1 MASFTYTAINA
12 RGLEVDG
19 VIAAND
25 LTSAREQLQRRGLL
39 ADHISEI
46 DTSEGLGQ
54 KRISLGGARVKPKSL
69 QIFSRQFATMIEAG
83 LSVVQALVVLE
94 DQTNDVML
102 AEVVTQ
108 LRYDVEAGLILS
120 EAMARHPKVFSRLYI
135 AMVEAGEAA
144 GILDIVLDRVAIQIE
159 KQEAI
164 RRRVKGAMV
173 YPILVFVFATFVLF
187 AMLLFLIP
195 IFVKIFA
202 QLHGDLPILTKIVV
216 GVSNALRGTWFVV
229 PNIIVLIVV
238 AVGGFFYFRHWKTTE
253 FGRQKWDTFLLH
265 IPMKIGETARK
276 VTIARFSRTLAT
288 LVAAGVDI
296 IKALEITGQAAGN
309 WVVEEA
315 LVNVRES
322 VHAGEGLSG
331 PMGENEVFPPM
342 VAQMM
347 RIGEESGELQKMLD
361 KIADFYED
369 EVDAAISSL
378 TTIIEP
384 AMMIFVGAIV
394 GVIVISMYLPMF
406 KMYSLISKG

>member
-1 MASFTYTAINA
+1 MTSYAYTAINA

-25 LTSAREQLQRRGLL
+25 LVSAREQLQRRGLL
-39 ADHISEI
+39 AEKISEVA
-46 DTSEGLGQ
+46 TGASLSE
-54 KRISLGGARVKPKSL
+54 KRITLGGGVKMKSL

-94 DQTNDVML
+94 DQTTDTAL

-108 LRYDVEAGLILS
+108 LRYDVEAGLLLS
-120 EAMARHPKVFSRLYI
+120 EAMARHPKVFTRLYI

-144 GILDIVLDRVAIQIE
+144 GILDIVLDRVAVQIE

-164 RRRVKGAMV
+164 RRRVKGAMI
-173 YPILVFVFATFVLF
+173 YPALVFTFAVLVLS

-202 QLHGDLPILTKIVV
+202 QLNGNLPMLTKV
-216 GVSNALRGTWFVV
+216 
-229 PNIIVLIVV
+229 VV
-238 AVGGFFYFRHWKTTE
+238 AVSNVFRGYWYIIIPLMIAAPFAFRWWKGTE
-253 FGRQKWDTFLLH
+253 SGRKKWDRFLLR

-276 VTIARFSRTLAT
+276 VTMARFSRTLAT

-296 IKALEITGQAAGN
+296 IKALEITGSAAGN

-315 LVNVRES
+315 LAKVRES
-322 VHAGEGLSG
+322 VHAGEGLSQ
-331 PMGENEVFPPM
+331 PLADNEVFPPM

-347 RIGEESGELQKMLD
+347 RIGEESGEMQKMLD

-369 EVDAAISSL
+369 EVDAAIASL

>member
-1 MASFTYTAINA
+1 MASFVYTAINA

-25 LTSAREQLQRRGLL
+25 LGSARDQLQRRGLL
-39 ADHISEI
+39 AEKISEV
-46 DTSEGLGQ
+46 DTGESLGE
-54 KRISLGGARVKPKSL
+54 KRISIGGKRVKPKSL

-94 DQTNDVML
+94 DQTSDVQL

-120 EAMARHPKVFSRLYI
+120 EAMARHPKVFSRLYV

-144 GILDIVLDRVAIQIE
+144 GILDIVLDRVAVQIE
-159 KQEAI
+159 KSEAI
-164 RRRVKGAMV
+164 RRRVKGAMI
-173 YPILVFVFATFVLF
+173 YPILVFVFAILVLC
-187 AMLLFLIP
+187 AMLLFLVP

-202 QLHGDLPILTKIVV
+202 QLHGQLPLLTQIVV
-216 GVSNALRGTWFVV
+216 HISNILKGYWYVIFPLLLASPFIFRWWKGTE
-229 PNIIVLIVV
+229 
-238 AVGGFFYFRHWKTTE
+238 G
-253 FGRQKWDTFLLH
+253 GRQRWDRFLLR

-276 VTIARFSRTLAT
+276 VAMARFSRTLAT

-296 IKALEITGQAAGN
+296 IKALEITGTAAGN
-309 WVVEEA
+309 YVVESA
-315 LVNVRES
+315 LVKVRES
-322 VHAGEGLSG
+322 IHAGEGLSQ
-331 PMGENEVFPPM
+331 PLAENEVFPPM
-342 VAQMM
+342 VAKMM

-369 EVDAAISSL
+369 EVDAAIASL

-384 AMMIFVGAIV
+384 AMMILVGAIV
-394 GVIVISMYLPMF
+394 GVIVISLYLPMF
-406 KMYSLISKG
+406 KMYQLIAH

>member
-1 MASFTYTAINA
+1 MTSYAYTAINA

-25 LTSAREQLQRRGLL
+25 LASAREQLQRRGLL
-39 ADHISEI
+39 AEKIAEI
-46 DTSEGLGQ
+46 ATGASLGE
-54 KRISLGGARVKPKSL
+54 KRISLGGGVKQKSL

-94 DQTNDVML
+94 DQTSDVAL

-144 GILDIVLDRVAIQIE
+144 GILDIVLDRVAVQIE

-164 RRRVKGAMV
+164 RRRVKGAMI
-173 YPILVFVFATFVLF
+173 YPTLVLVFATCILI
-187 AMLLFLIP
+187 AMMLFLIP

-202 QLHGDLPILTKIVV
+202 SLHGNLPLLTQIVIH
-216 GVSNALRGTWFVV
+216 VSNAIRGYYYV
-229 PNIIVLIVV
+229 IIPLMV
-238 AVGGFFYFRHWKTTE
+238 AMPFAFRSWKRTDS
-253 FGRQKWDTFLLH
+253 GRKKWDRFLLR

-276 VTIARFSRTLAT
+276 VAMARFSRTLAT

-309 WVVEEA
+309 WVVESA
-315 LVNVRES
+315 LVKVRES
-322 VHAGEGLSG
+322 IHAGEGLSE
-331 PMGENEVFPPM
+331 PLAAAEVFPPM

-369 EVDAAISSL
+369 EVDAAVASL

-384 AMMIFVGAIV
+384 LMMIFVGAIV
-394 GVIVISMYLPMF
+394 GVIVISLYLPMF
-406 KMYSLISKG
+406 RMYQLIAH

>member
-1 MASFTYTAINA
+1 MASYAYTAINA

-25 LTSAREQLQRRGLL
+25 LASARDQLQRRGLL
-39 ADHISEI
+39 ADKISEI
-46 DTSEGLGQ
+46 DTGDALGE
-54 KRISLGGARVKPKSL
+54 KRITFGRGVKAKSL

-94 DQTNDVML
+94 DQTSDVAL

-108 LRYDVEAGLILS
+108 LRYDVEAGLMLS

-164 RRRVKGAMV
+164 RRRVKGAMI
-173 YPILVFVFATFVLF
+173 YPILVFAFATIVLS

-202 QLHGDLPILTKIVV
+202 QLHGNLPILTKIVV
-216 GVSNALRGTWFVV
+216 GCRTCLRGYWYVIHPRPDRRVPFVGSSTS
-229 PNIIVLIVV
+229 
-238 AVGGFFYFRHWKTTE
+238 AVEDARSPD
-253 FGRQKWDTFLLH
+253 GRSGTRFLLR

-276 VTIARFSRTLAT
+276 VTMARFSRTLAT

-296 IKALEITGQAAGN
+296 IKALEITGRRPETGSSRARSSRSAR
-309 WVVEEA
+309 A
-315 LVNVRES
+315 STPVRGS
-322 VHAGEGLSG
+322 RARC
-331 PMGENEVFPPM
+331 P
-342 VAQMM
+342 
-347 RIGEESGELQKMLD
+347 RTT
-361 KIADFYED
+361 
-369 EVDAAISSL
+369 SSRRW
-378 TTIIEP
+378 
-384 AMMIFVGAIV
+384 
-394 GVIVISMYLPMF
+394 SRR
-406 KMYSLISKG
+406 

>member
-1 MASFTYTAINA
+1 MTSYAYTAINA

-25 LTSAREQLQRRGLL
+25 LSAAREQLQRRGLL
-39 ADHISEI
+39 AEKISEI
-46 DTSEGLGQ
+46 ATGASLGE
-54 KRISLGGARVKPKSL
+54 KRITLGGGVKQKSL

-94 DQTNDVML
+94 DQTNDMQL

-120 EAMARHPKVFSRLYI
+120 EAMARHPRVFSRLYI

-144 GILDIVLDRVAIQIE
+144 GILDIVLDRVAVQIE

-164 RRRVKGAMV
+164 KRRVKGAMI
-173 YPILVFVFATFVLF
+173 YPALVMVFATCILI

-202 QLHGDLPILTKIVV
+202 QLHGNLPFLTKIVIAM
-216 GVSNALRGTWFVV
+216 SNAFRGSWFVI
-229 PNIIVLIVV
+229 PNGVLFVGLLV
-238 AVGGFFYFRHWKTTE
+238 ASPFTFRWWRRTDS
-253 FGRQKWDTFLLH
+253 GRKKWDRFILRV
-265 IPMKIGETARK
+265 PMKIGDTARK
-276 VTIARFSRTLAT
+276 VTMARFSRTLAT

-309 WVVEEA
+309 WVVESA
-315 LVNVRES
+315 LVKVRES
-322 VHAGEGLSG
+322 IHAGEGLSE
-331 PMGENEVFPPM
+331 PLAEAEVFPPM

-369 EVDAAISSL
+369 EVDAAVASL

-384 AMMIFVGAIV
+384 LMMIFVGAIV

-406 KMYSLISKG
+406 KMYQLIAH

>member
-1 MASFTYTAINA
+1 MTSFVYTAINA

-25 LTSAREQLQRRGLL
+25 LVSAREQLQRRGLL
-39 ADHISEI
+39 ADKISEV
-46 DTSEGLGQ
+46 DTGDSLGE
-54 KRISLGGARVKPKSL
+54 KRITLGKRVKPKSL

-94 DQTNDVML
+94 DQTSDVTL

-120 EAMARHPKVFSRLYI
+120 EAMARHPKVFSRLYV

-164 RRRVKGAMV
+164 RRRVKGAMI
-173 YPILVFVFATFVLF
+173 YPALVLVFATCVLI

-202 QLHGDLPILTKIVV
+202 QLHGNLPFLTKIVIHA
-216 GVSNALRGTWFVV
+216 SNALRGYWYVIIPLFIATPFV
-229 PNIIVLIVV
+229 
-238 AVGGFFYFRHWKTTE
+238 FRWWKNTE
-253 FGRQKWDTFLLH
+253 AGRKKWDRFLLR
-265 IPMKIGETARK
+265 IPMRIGETARK
-276 VTIARFSRTLAT
+276 VTMARFSRTLAT

-296 IKALEITGQAAGN
+296 IKALEITGSAAGN
-309 WVVEEA
+309 WVVESA
-315 LVNVRES
+315 LVTVRES
-322 VHAGEGLSG
+322 VHAGEGLSQ
-331 PMGENEVFPPM
+331 PLAENAVFPPM

-369 EVDAAISSL
+369 EVDAAVASL

-384 AMMIFVGAIV
+384 MMMIFVGAIV

-406 KMYSLISKG
+406 RMYQLIAH

>member
-1 MASFTYTAINA
+1 
-12 RGLEVDG
+12 
-19 VIAAND
+19 
-25 LTSAREQLQRRGLL
+25 
-39 ADHISEI
+39 
-46 DTSEGLGQ
+46 
-54 KRISLGGARVKPKSL
+54 
-69 QIFSRQFATMIEAG
+69 MIEAG

-94 DQTNDVML
+94 DQTSDVAL

-144 GILDIVLDRVAIQIE
+144 GILDIVLDRVAMQIE

-164 RRRVKGAMV
+164 KRRVKGAMI
-173 YPILVFVFATFVLF
+173 YPIMVFLFATVVLI

-202 QLHGDLPILTKIVV
+202 QLHGNLPMLTKVV
-216 GVSNALRGTWFVV
+216 IFASNMLRGYWYV
-229 PNIIVLIVV
+229 IIPLMIAAPFMV
-238 AVGGFFYFRHWKTTE
+238 RWWKSTE
-253 FGRQKWDTFLLH
+253 SGRKKWDVFVLR
-265 IPMKIGETARK
+265 IPMKIGDTARK
-276 VTIARFSRTLAT
+276 VTMARFSRTLAT

-296 IKALEITGQAAGN
+296 IKALEITGSAAGN
-309 WVVEEA
+309 WVVESA

-322 VHAGEGLSG
+322 IHAGEGLSK
-331 PMGENEVFPPM
+331 PLSENAVFPPM

-369 EVDAAISSL
+369 EVDAAVNSL

-384 AMMIFVGAIV
+384 LMMIMVGAIV

-406 KMYSLISKG
+406 RMYQLIAH

>member
-1 MASFTYTAINA
+1 MASFAYSAINA
-12 RGLEVDG
+12 RGLQVDG

-25 LTSAREQLQRRGLL
+25 VGSARDQLQRRGLL
-39 ADHISEI
+39 ADKISEL
-46 DTSEGLGQ
+46 DTSEGLGS
-54 KRISLGGARVKPKSL
+54 KRITFGRGVKPKSL

-94 DQTNDVML
+94 DQTNDVGL

-108 LRYDVEAGLILS
+108 LRYDVEAGLMLS
-120 EAMARHPKVFSRLYI
+120 EAMSRHPKVFSRLYI

-144 GILDIVLDRVAIQIE
+144 GILDIVLDRVAVQIE

-173 YPILVFVFATFVLF
+173 YPILVFVFATIILI

-202 QLHGDLPILTKIVV
+202 QLNGQLPFLTQIVIHA
-216 GVSNALRGTWFVV
+216 SNAIRGYWYVIF
-229 PNIIVLIVV
+229 PVLIALPFVFKWWKRTE
-238 AVGGFFYFRHWKTTE
+238 VGG
-253 FGRQKWDTFLLH
+253 QMWDRFILKV
-265 IPMKIGETARK
+265 PMKIGETARK
-276 VTIARFSRTLAT
+276 VTMARFSRTLAT

-309 WVVEEA
+309 YVVEQA

-322 VHAGEGLSG
+322 VHAGQGLSG
-331 PMGENEVFPPM
+331 PMAENDIFPPM

-361 KIADFYED
+361 KVADFYED
-369 EVDAAISSL
+369 EVDAAIASL

>member
-1 MASFTYTAINA
+1 MASFAYTAINA
-12 RGLEVDG
+12 RGLEVEG
-19 VIAAND
+19 VVAAND

-39 ADHISEI
+39 ADKISEL
-46 DTSEGLGQ
+46 DTGESLGE
-54 KRISLGGARVKPKSL
+54 KRISLGGGVKAKSL
-69 QIFSRQFATMIEAG
+69 QVFSRQFATMIEAG
-83 LSVVQALVVLE
+83 LSVVQSLVVLE
-94 DQTNDVML
+94 DQTSDPML
-102 AEVVTQ
+102 AQVVTQ
-108 LRYDVEAGLILS
+108 LRYDVEAGLMLS
-120 EAMARHPKVFSRLYI
+120 EAMARHPKVFSRLYV

-144 GILDIVLDRVAIQIE
+144 GILDIVLDRVAVQIE

-164 RRRVKGAMV
+164 KRRVKGAMI
-173 YPILVFVFATFVLF
+173 YPILVFVFATLVLI
-187 AMLLFLIP
+187 AMLMFLIP

-202 QLHGDLPILTKIVV
+202 QLHGNLPILTKIVV
-216 GVSNALRGTWFVV
+216 GVSNAFRDTWFLI
-229 PNIIVLIVV
+229 PNAIVFIGLLIAAPFV
-238 AVGGFFYFRHWKTTE
+238 FRWWKGTE
-253 FGRQKWDTFLLH
+253 SGRQTWDAFLFR

-276 VTIARFSRTLAT
+276 VTMARFSRTLAT

-296 IKALEITGQAAGN
+296 IKALEITGSAAGN
-309 WVVEEA
+309 WVVESA
-315 LVNVRES
+315 LIKVRES
-322 VHAGEGLSG
+322 VHAGEGLSQ
-331 PMGENEVFPPM
+331 PLAENAVFPPM

-406 KMYSLISKG
+406 RMYSLISHG

>member
-1 MASFTYTAINA
+1 MASFVYTAINA

-39 ADHISEI
+39 AERISEA
-46 DTSEGLGQ
+46 DTGASFGE
-54 KRISLGGARVKPKSL
+54 KRITLGRGVRPKSL

-94 DQTNDVML
+94 DQTSDAML

-120 EAMARHPKVFSRLYI
+120 EAMARHPKVFSRLYV

-164 RRRVKGAMV
+164 RRRVKGAMI
-173 YPILVFVFATFVLF
+173 YPALVFTFAVCVLS

-202 QLHGDLPILTKIVV
+202 QLNGNLPVLTQLVV
-216 GVSNALRGTWFVV
+216 HVSNGFRGYWYIIFPLLLASPFV
-229 PNIIVLIVV
+229 
-238 AVGGFFYFRHWKTTE
+238 FRWWKSTE
-253 FGRQKWDTFLLH
+253 SGRQRWDRFLLR
-265 IPMKIGETARK
+265 IPMRIGETARK
-276 VTIARFSRTLAT
+276 VTMARFTRTLAT

-296 IKALEITGQAAGN
+296 IKALEITGTAAGN
-309 WVVEEA
+309 YVVESA
-315 LVNVRES
+315 LVKVRES
-322 VHAGEGLSG
+322 VHAGEGLSQ
-331 PMGENEVFPPM
+331 PLAENDVFPPM

-369 EVDAAISSL
+369 EVDAAVASL

-384 AMMIFVGAIV
+384 AMMILVGAIV

-406 KMYSLISKG
+406 RMYSLISHQQ

>member
-1 MASFTYTAINA
+1 MASFAYTAINA

-19 VIAAND
+19 VIAAGD
-25 LTSAREQLQRRGLL
+25 LAAARDQLQRRGLL
-39 ADHISEI
+39 AERISEV
-46 DTSEGLGQ
+46 DTSGSLGE
-54 KRISLGGARVKPKSL
+54 KRISIGGKRVKPKSL
-69 QIFSRQFATMIEAG
+69 QVFSRQFATMIEAG

-94 DQTNDVML
+94 DQTNDVVL

-108 LRYDVEAGLILS
+108 LRYDVEAGLLLS
-120 EAMARHPKVFSRLYI
+120 EAMSRHPKVFSRLYI

-144 GILDIVLDRVAIQIE
+144 GILDIVLDRVAVQIE

-164 RRRVKGAMV
+164 RRRVKGAMI
-173 YPILVFVFATFVLF
+173 YPIMVFAFATVVLI
-187 AMLLFLIP
+187 AMLMFLIP

-202 QLHGDLPILTKIVV
+202 QLHGDLPLLTKIVV
-216 GVSNALRGTWFVV
+216 HVSNGFRGYWYVIFPLMIAAPFV
-229 PNIIVLIVV
+229 
-238 AVGGFFYFRHWKTTE
+238 FRWWRNTE
-253 FGRQKWDTFLLH
+253 GGRQKWDAFLLR

-276 VTIARFSRTLAT
+276 VTMARFSRTLAT

-309 WVVEEA
+309 YVVETA
-315 LVNVRES
+315 LTKIRES
-322 VHAGEGLSG
+322 VHAGEGLSQ
-331 PMGENEVFPPM
+331 PMAENDVFPPM

-347 RIGEESGELQKMLD
+347 RIGEESGEMQKMLD

-369 EVDAAISSL
+369 EVDASIASL

>member
-1 MASFTYTAINA
+1 MIYPIMVFA
-12 RGLEVDG
+12 
-19 VIAAND
+19 
-25 LTSAREQLQRRGLL
+25 
-39 ADHISEI
+39 
-46 DTSEGLGQ
+46 
-54 KRISLGGARVKPKSL
+54 
-69 QIFSRQFATMIEAG
+69 FATI
-83 LSVVQALVVLE
+83 
-94 DQTNDVML
+94 
-102 AEVVTQ
+102 
-108 LRYDVEAGLILS
+108 
-120 EAMARHPKVFSRLYI
+120 
-135 AMVEAGEAA
+135 
-144 GILDIVLDRVAIQIE
+144 
-159 KQEAI
+159 
-164 RRRVKGAMV
+164 
-173 YPILVFVFATFVLF
+173 VLF

-202 QLHGDLPILTKIVV
+202 QLHGNLPILTKIVV
-216 GVSNALRGTWFVV
+216 GVSNGLRGTWFVV
-229 PNIIVLIVV
+229 PNAILLV
-238 AVGGFFYFRHWKTTE
+238 AFLVGGFFYFRRWKTTE
-253 FGRQKWDTFLLH
+253 FGRQKWDSFLLR
-265 IPMKIGETARK
+265 IPMKIGDTARK

-331 PMGENEVFPPM
+331 PMGENDVFPPM

-369 EVDAAISSL
+369 EVDAAIASL

>member
-1 MASFTYTAINA
+1 MASFVYTAINA

-25 LTSAREQLQRRGLL
+25 LVSARDQLQRRGLL
-39 ADHISEI
+39 AEKISEV
-46 DTSEGLGQ
+46 DMSDSLGE
-54 KRISLGGARVKPKSL
+54 KRISLGGKRVKQKSL

-94 DQTNDVML
+94 DQTSDVML

-120 EAMARHPKVFSRLYI
+120 EAMARHPKVFSRLYV

-144 GILDIVLDRVAIQIE
+144 GILDIVLDRVAVQIE
-159 KQEAI
+159 KAEAI
-164 RRRVKGAMV
+164 RRRVKGAMI
-173 YPILVFVFATFVLF
+173 YPALVFTFAVLVLS
-187 AMLLFLIP
+187 AMMLFLIP

-202 QLHGDLPILTKIVV
+202 QLHGNLPMLTKIVV
-216 GVSNALRGTWFVV
+216 AVSNTFRGYWYV
-229 PNIIVLIVV
+229 IIPLIV
-238 AVGGFFYFRHWKTTE
+238 AAPFIFRWWKGTE
-253 FGRQKWDTFLLH
+253 AGRKKWDAFLLK
-265 IPMKIGETARK
+265 IPMRIGETARK
-276 VTIARFSRTLAT
+276 VTMARFSRTLAT

-296 IKALEITGQAAGN
+296 IKALEITGSAAGN
-309 WVVEEA
+309 WVVESA

-322 VHAGEGLSG
+322 VHAGEGLSQ
-331 PMGENEVFPPM
+331 PLAENEIFPPM

-361 KIADFYED
+361 KVADFYED
-369 EVDAAISSL
+369 EVDAAIASL

-394 GVIVISMYLPMF
+394 GVIVISLYLPMF
-406 KMYSLISKG
+406 KMYQLIAH

>member
-1 MASFTYTAINA
+1 MASYAYNAINA

-19 VIAAND
+19 VISAND
-25 LTSAREQLQRRGLL
+25 LAGAREQLQRRGLL
-39 ADHISEI
+39 ADKISEL
-46 DTSEGLGQ
+46 DTGDSFTQ
-54 KRISLGGARVKPKSL
+54 KRISLGRGVKPKSL

-94 DQTNDVML
+94 DQTSDVTL

-108 LRYDVEAGLILS
+108 LRYDVEAGLMLS
-120 EAMARHPKVFSRLYI
+120 EAMARHPKVFSRLYV

-144 GILDIVLDRVAIQIE
+144 GILDIVLDRVAVQIE

-164 RRRVKGAMV
+164 RRRVKGAMI
-173 YPILVFVFATFVLF
+173 YPALVFTFATLVLA

-202 QLHGDLPILTKIVV
+202 QLHGNLPILTKIVV
-216 GVSNALRGTWFVV
+216 AASNAFRNYWYVIIPIMIATPFV
-229 PNIIVLIVV
+229 
-238 AVGGFFYFRHWKTTE
+238 FRWWKRTE
-253 FGRQKWDTFLLH
+253 SGRKQWDRFLLR
-265 IPMKIGETARK
+265 IPMRIGETARK
-276 VTIARFSRTLAT
+276 VTMARFTRTLAT

-296 IKALEITGQAAGN
+296 IKALEITGSAAGN
-309 WVVEEA
+309 YVVESA
-315 LVNVRES
+315 LVKVRES
-322 VHAGEGLSG
+322 IHAGEGISQPLS
-331 PMGENEVFPPM
+331 ENDIFPPM

-347 RIGEESGELQKMLD
+347 KIGEESGELQKMLD

-369 EVDAAISSL
+369 EVDAAIASL

-384 AMMIFVGAIV
+384 MMMIFVGAIV

-406 KMYSLISKG
+406 KMYQLIAK